1 MKTIFELSQLEG
13 RVYVYLANVAVGEQF
28 MKQAEDEGFTFGD
41 GATPTERCYAEIM
54 AVNKDKTINYVG
66 TNGRIAF
73 GAGAKKIGDQDLI
86 RVDFAKYLAGEE
98 NYIINIK

>member
-13 RVYVYLANVAVGEQF
+13 RVYVYLANVALGEAF

-41 GATPTERCYAEIM
+41 GAAPTERCYAEVM
-54 AVNKDKTINYVG
+54 AVNNDKTINYVG

-98 NYIINIK
+98 NYYYER

>member
-41 GATPTERCYAEIM
+41 GATLTERCYAEIM

-73 GAGAKKIGDQDLI
+73 GAGTKKIGNQDLI
-86 RVDFAKYLAGEE
+86 RVDFQKYITGAEDYE
-98 NYIINIK
+98 YKM

>member
-1 MKTIFELSQLEG
+1 
-13 RVYVYLANVAVGEQF
+13 

>member
-41 GATPTERCYAEIM
+41 GATPTERCYAEVM

-86 RVDFAKYLAGEE
+86 RVDFAKYLTGEE
-98 NYIINIK
+98 NYYYER

>member
-41 GATPTERCYAEIM
+41 GATPTERCYAEVM

-98 NYIINIK
+98 NYYYER

>member
-86 RVDFAKYLAGEE
+86 RVDFAKCLAGEE
-98 NYIINIK
+98 NYEWSK